1 MDIMVA
7 VTIPDHPWM
16 DTTGRGGWREWRG
29 QEGGRPGRGSGE
41 EGRKGEGKESGEL
54 TSRAVYLNRFR

>member
-41 EGRKGEGKESGEL
+41 EGRKGGRERGRKAG
-54 TSRAVYLNRFR
+54 N